1 MNITTNHPSFKED
14 ESYRKIFDEFC
25 ERVDLLK
32 DINDNEKPLV
42 IGNILQRDECMPL
55 LSPIYRFF
63 NNQNSKTLTSF
74 IEQEF
79 SRYMNLLDKLLDK
92 SNHNYFTYDLLQDTD
107 LFNQHVAVGLIR
119 LKITYIE
126 CKEINYL
133 IDSILLTFHDFHDMK
148 QTYVKTIST
157 VKKKR
162 RDSEG

>member
-79 SRYMNLLDKLLDK
+79 SRYMNLLDKLLDN
-92 SNHNYFTYDLLQDTD
+92 SNQ
-107 LFNQHVAVGLIR
+107 
-119 LKITYIE
+119 
-126 CKEINYL
+126 
-133 IDSILLTFHDFHDMK
+133 
-148 QTYVKTIST
+148 
-157 VKKKR
+157 
-162 RDSEG
+162 